1 MDNPLSAQHGNS
13 ARLSHY
19 PNISEIFLSLEYAAD
34 APAGLSTHAEIISTT
49 TTERGISC
57 QRGRTARR
65 GVCVRAEESHFQIG
79 RFWRDSDSAVL
90 GCCYS
95 KPSLLQTATS
105 PATSNSVYCS
115 LQAETSTSVRGPS
128 RRSWSLIRVFEAH
141 VASRIHPQTGSWQT
155 LSACRGVQLLVQI
168 FEFTKPSSAS
178 RDSST
183 KRSIPSAT
191 SWSRRS
197 RRSAED
203 AGCRLTGLI
212 CG

>member
-1 MDNPLSAQHGNS
+1 LDNPLSDQHGNS

-19 PNISEIFLSLEYAAD
+19 PNIFETFLSLEYVAD

-49 TTERGISC
+49 TTERGVSC

-115 LQAETSTSVRGPS
+115 LQAETSTSVRGRS
-128 RRSWSLIRVFEAH
+128 RRSWSLIRVLEAH

-178 RDSST
+178 RDLSA

-191 SWSRRS
+191 KLV
-197 RRSAED
+197 SAKSSV
-203 AGCRLTGLI
+203 G
-212 CG
+212 